1 VTVALVTGAGRG
13 VGKVIA
19 EGLARE
25 GFLVAVV
32 ARTTG
37 EIEATAAELD
47 GAIAITADVTKA
59 DEVGRAV
66 TQAEAEL
73 GAIDLLVNN
82 AGAARAI
89 GPAWDVDPEDWWSDV
104 ESSVRSTFLCT
115 RAVVP
120 PMIARGRGRIMNVSS
135 YVAVRP
141 SPYLSGYAAAK
152 AAVVSFGEGLAA
164 AVQAHGISVFTITP
178 GRFRSEL
185 MDNLIESEAG
195 QRWLPE
201 LRSGEYVEPERLQE
215 LVAFL
220 ASGRGDALTGRFL
233 HALDDV
239 EGLASR
245 ADEVAEQDLYAV
257 RLRR

>member
-89 GPAWDVDPEDWWSDV
+89 GPAWDVDPEDWWSALGSALAATGRARDV
-104 ESSVRSTFLCT
+104 GAITYTSMLSTSESARRAACSPSAAMPSSFVSRTFTDSIL
-115 RAVVP
+115 
-120 PMIARGRGRIMNVSS
+120 GRG
-135 YVAVRP
+135 
-141 SPYLSGYAAAK
+141 GAAAGRPRSL
-152 AAVVSFGEGLAA
+152 AGVVL
-164 AVQAHGISVFTITP
+164 
-178 GRFRSEL
+178 
-185 MDNLIESEAG
+185 
-195 QRWLPE
+195 
-201 LRSGEYVEPERLQE
+201 
-215 LVAFL
+215 
-220 ASGRGDALTGRFL
+220 
-233 HALDDV
+233 
-239 EGLASR
+239 SR
-245 ADEVAEQDLYAV
+245 
-257 RLRR
+257 RRRR